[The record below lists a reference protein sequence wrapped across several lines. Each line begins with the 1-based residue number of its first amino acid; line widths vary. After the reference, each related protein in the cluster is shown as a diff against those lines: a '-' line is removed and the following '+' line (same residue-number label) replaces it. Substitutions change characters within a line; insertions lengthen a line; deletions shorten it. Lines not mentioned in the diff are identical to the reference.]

1 MYKKLCVFTSA
12 LLLAAGIGETFAYNT
27 IKCGTLNAK
36 WTSNS
41 YATSASGVGFPVGPW
56 RDALASV
63 VSRWYNNPSNLGFSV
78 SYGDTSVGMGNGQ
91 SEVWWTSGF
100 GAPAIANWWLN
111 TSTCRFSEVDIR
123 FDNTVAYH
131 YTTAKGSLWPYGGGS
146 RPFQTTAMHEFGH
159 AAGLGHTASVYS
171 IMGQDWTHIHAN
183 GGTATAYPGEDAS
196 AGVVAVYGLWAS
208 APQDLGVA
216 HWRRVGASGE
226 YSTHDRTRI
235 LNTSG
240 IELARVGT
248 TERTYYVSKGQ
259 TVLLEMSLEN
269 MGRTSPLV
277 PTVGYYLST
286 NDTIST
292 GDTFLGSTAY
302 TLYRDSV
309 LTTTRT
315 LVIPSTL
322 ISGATYWLG
331 AIIDSTGAIAEGY
344 EGNNATYTAIR
355 VR

>member
-1 MYKKLCVFTSA
+1 M
-12 LLLAAGIGETFAYNT
+12 
-27 IKCGTLNAK
+27 
-36 WTSNS
+36 
-41 YATSASGVGFPVGPW
+41 
-56 RDALASV
+56 
-63 VSRWYNNPSNLGFSV
+63 
-78 SYGDTSVGMGNGQ
+78 
-91 SEVWWTSGF
+91 
-100 GAPAIANWWLN
+100 
-111 TSTCRFSEVDIR
+111 
-123 FDNTVAYH
+123 
-131 YTTAKGSLWPYGGGS
+131 
-146 RPFQTTAMHEFGH
+146 
-159 AAGLGHTASVYS
+159 
-171 IMGQDWTHIHAN
+171 
-183 GGTATAYPGEDAS
+183 
-196 AGVVAVYGLWAS
+196 VAVYGLWAS
-208 APQDLGVA
+208 APQDLGVT

-235 LNTSG
+235 LDAFG

-286 NDTIST
+286 NDIIST
-292 GDTFLGSTAY
+292 LDTFLGSTAY

-315 LVIPSTL
+315 LVIPGTL
-322 ISGATYWLG
+322 VSGATYWLG
-331 AIIDSTGAIAEGY
+331 AIIDSTGAVAEGY